1 MEVPIMG
8 MFYEVVSKQA
18 QFIWGCSSLKHA
30 RKQLK
35 YVKKELGYPDAYI
48 HAYRGE
54 AVPNEKQ
61 S

>member
-1 MEVPIMG
+1 MG

-18 QFIWGCSSLKHA
+18 EFIWGCSSLKHA
-30 RKQLK
+30 RRQLK
-35 YVKKELGYPDAYI
+35 YVKKELGYPDAFL